1 MIAVALSLV
10 IAVALVL
17 VLVLVLVLADSP
29 LRSLLNDQPLQVAG
43 LLNAPVRPSP
53 PLQSHP

>member
-1 MIAVALSLV
+1 VIAVALSLV
-10 IAVALVL
+10 IAVA
-17 VLVLVLVLADSP
+17 LVLVLVLADSP